1 MAERRVV
8 ERQFA
13 VSGRWA
19 LGSDRQQW
27 ILYQHWNSITTP
39 WTPVSFVRS
48 TKDILARCMRE
59 KGCPEE
65 DMAALLK
72 GLPSTYDEW
81 LEASQPHP
89 LEASYNAS

>member
-1 MAERRVV
+1 
-8 ERQFA
+8 
-13 VSGRWA
+13 
-19 LGSDRQQW
+19 
-27 ILYQHWNSITTP
+27 
-39 WTPVSFVRS
+39 
-48 TKDILARCMRE
+48 MRE

-65 DMAALLK
+65 DMAVLLK

>member
-1 MAERRVV
+1 MA

-13 VSGRWA
+13 VSGQWA
-19 LGSDRQQW
+19 LGSDGIQW
-27 ILYQHWNSITTP
+27 ILYKYRNSVAVP

-65 DMAALLK
+65 DMAVLLK

-81 LEASQPHP
+81 LDASQPHP